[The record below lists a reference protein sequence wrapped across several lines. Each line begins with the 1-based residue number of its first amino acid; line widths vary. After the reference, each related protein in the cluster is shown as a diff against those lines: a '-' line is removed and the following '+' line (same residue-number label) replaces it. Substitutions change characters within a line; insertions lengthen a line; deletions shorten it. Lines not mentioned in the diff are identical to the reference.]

1 MIWVERIKRFPSV
14 FWHGSNLRNQGP
26 NELRVPLATFRSM
39 KPTIQYEL
47 FAQVQMQVGRVLDV
61 QSFPEAVKPAF
72 IITVDF
78 GEERG
83 ILKTSAQLTE
93 RYLPQDLLGQ
103 LVVGVTNFPKKRIG
117 PMMSEFLIL
126 GALDA
131 TTGTAIVQVREDVPL
146 GTSIA

>member
-1 MIWVERIKRFPSV
+1 
-14 FWHGSNLRNQGP
+14 
-26 NELRVPLATFRSM
+26 M

-83 ILKTSAQLTE
+83 ILKTSAQLNE
-93 RYLPQDLLGQ
+93 RYLPQDLLGK
-103 LVVGVTNFPKKRIG
+103 LVVGVTNFPKKQIG
-117 PMMSEFLIL
+117 PMMSEFILL